1 MSTPAVGPAERYAQ
15 FRDRQANPELASF
28 RDLYDFDFDPF
39 QVAACSALAGGDGVL
54 VAAPTGSGKTVVG
67 EFAVHLALQQ
77 GRKCFYTTP
86 IKALSNQ
93 KYNDLLKRYD
103 SDTVGLLT
111 GDNAI
116 NGSAPIVVMTTE
128 VLRNML
134 YAGSATLR
142 DLGYVVLDEVHYL
155 ADRSRGAVW
164 EEVIIHLP
172 ESVRVVALS
181 ATVSNAEEFGDW
193 LAQVRGGTEVIV
205 DEHRPVPLWQHM
217 MAGRRLYDLFTDDNR
232 RQVNPDLVR
241 LARRE
246 EIRQPSSRPG
256 RGGHRPRRDA
266 PPYRPEIVDR
276 LDAAGLLPAITF
288 IFSRAGCDAAVQQ
301 CLQAGLRLT
310 TPSEAEYIESVAS
323 RRTSDL
329 PDEDLTVLGY
339 HDWVLALRRGIAAH
353 HAGMLPVFKEVVEE
367 LFTEG
372 LVRAVFATETLALGI
387 NMPARTVVLE
397 KLDKWN
403 GEAHVALTPGE
414 YTQLTGRAGRRGIDV
429 EGHAVVLWQPGLDPG
444 SVAGLAST
452 RTYPLNSSFR
462 PSYNMAVN
470 LTGRAGR
477 KRASALLE
485 SSFAQFQADRGVVG
499 LARRLRRVKEAG
511 DDLARQISCDR
522 GDFLE
527 YAALRRRLTDA
538 ERGASKGRASAQRAQ
553 ARRVLATLRRGD
565 IIRVPSGRRAGFAVV
580 LNPPPAEGGF
590 SPNRADG
597 PLVLT
602 EHGQLKQLSAV
613 DFPVPAEPVEHLR
626 IPGSF
631 SERSPKHRR
640 DLVSSMRSKIA
651 GRDLDYSPRRPRS
664 AGSAKDDEDERTV
677 DSASPGR
684 RSRIRG
690 DGAHGRSA
698 SPDGDVG
705 GGRDDGSRNRF
716 ASASRDSDPG
726 DDGSRDRSG
735 SNDRDSDP
743 GDDDWR
749 GRAADA
755 GRDLE
760 PVNDIDELRRL
771 LRRHPCHSC
780 PDREQH
786 ARVAE
791 RYFRQQKEV
800 EDLERQINSRSHVI
814 ARTFDRVCAVLDE
827 LGYLD
832 GDTVTAD
839 GQRLSRLYSELD
851 LVAAECIRRGLW
863 DGLNPAELAAC
874 VSVLSFE
881 SRKQP
886 DDAEP
891 TRLPK
896 GPVRDVLTEMGRT
909 WAELDQLERR
919 NGVSFLREPD
929 SGFVWA
935 AYRWVRGVKLEDV
948 LDSVPGLTPGDFV
961 RSVKQLIDLLDQIA
975 AAASYDAKG
984 NAAVRAKKRSVTPE
998 DLDLS
1003 RTAGAE
1009 DLDLSRTAGAEDADG
1024 GAEEPTAPAAAG
1036 VPSREPAP
1044 RQRDVAATARA
1055 AIDAMR
1061 RGVIAYTNVAV

>member
-67 EFAVHLALQQ
+67 EFAVHLALSN

-93 KYNDLLKRYD
+93 KYNDLVKRYD
-103 SDTVGLLT
+103 SETVGLLT

-217 MAGRRLYDLFTDDNR
+217 MAGHRLYDLFTDDNH

-246 EIRQPSSRPG
+246 EIRQPRSRPG

-266 PPYRPEIVDR
+266 APYRPEIVDR

-323 RRTSDL
+323 RRTSDI

-367 LFTEG
+367 LFTDG

-444 SVAGLAST
+444 AVAGLAST

-477 KRASALLE
+477 QRASALLE

-602 EHGQLKQLSAV
+602 EHGQLKQLSAI

-651 GRDLDYSPRRPRS
+651 GRDFDYSPRRGRTVGG
-664 AGSAKDDEDERTV
+664 ANDNEDERTR
-677 DSASPGR
+677 DSASPARDSAHGGGG
-684 RSRIRG
+684 SR
-690 DGAHGRSA
+690 GRSA
-698 SPDGDVG
+698 SNGRGYGSDG
-705 GGRDDGSRNRF
+705 
-716 ASASRDSDPG
+716 
-726 DDGSRDRSG
+726 DGSRDRVASTG
-735 SNDRDSDP
+735 PESD
-743 GDDDWR
+743 GGDDWR
-749 GRAADA
+749 DRAATVGRRAEGADDRDA
-755 GRDLE
+755 
-760 PVNDIDELRRL
+760 PVNDIDELRRQ

-780 PDREQH
+780 QDREQH

-791 RYFRQQKEV
+791 RYFRQQKEL

-832 GDTVTAD
+832 GDTVTPD

-881 SRKQP
+881 SRKQQ

-891 TRLPK
+891 VRLPK

-984 NAAVRAKKRSVTPE
+984 NAAARAKPRSVTQE
-998 DLDLS
+998 GLDLP
-1003 RTAGAE
+1003 RPP
-1009 DLDLSRTAGAEDADG
+1009 AEDAEE
-1024 GAEEPTAPAAAG
+1024 GAGEPAPATASAATGTG